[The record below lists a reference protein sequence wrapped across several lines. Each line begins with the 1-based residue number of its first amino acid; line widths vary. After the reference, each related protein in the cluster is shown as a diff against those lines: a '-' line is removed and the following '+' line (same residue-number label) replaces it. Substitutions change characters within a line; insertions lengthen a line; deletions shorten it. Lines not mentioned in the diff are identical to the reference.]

1 MRNDEMSGC
10 LKGQPFV
17 VTGEVILYGENK
29 ERVILTYLV
38 IKVRLDLEI
47 LII

>member
-1 MRNDEMSGC
+1 MCNDEMSGC

-29 ERVILTYLV
+29 GIYRTYH
-38 IKVRLDLEI
+38 I
-47 LII
+47 